1 MYPTK
6 KLWEIWV
13 YINWK
18 AFKPSDWW
26 KSGFPIVRIQNL
38 NWNWEYNFFYWE
50 IEEKYFIEKWDI
62 LISWSASLDI
72 YIWKWEK
79 SVLNQHIFKVDLNE
93 KIIERTFFYYL
104 IKNILKEIISK
115 THWVWM
121 KHITKWKFE
130 SILIPLP
137 PLPIQ
142 QKIVFKLDS
151 SFEKLDKAI
160 ILTRQNLASIE
171 ELNKSI
177 LEKIFKECEGKYE
190 KKKLEEVCEIWPKKS
205 ELNNLDWKLE
215 VAFVPMKYLNEKEKF
230 FEYEE
235 VKILDEVRW
244 WYTYFTENDVLLAKV
259 TPCFENWKSWIAKN
273 LLNKI
278 WFGSSEFYVFRA
290 NEKVLPE
297 WIYYIITSENFLK
310 NWKNNM
316 SGAVWLKRVTKNF
329 IENFQIPLPPLSE
342 QQKIVEYLD
351 NIFAKNKILQEKYKQ
366 DLKNFEE
373 LKQSI
378 LKQAFEDEDFI
389 K

>member
-6 KLWEIWV
+6 KLWEICEILDKFRKPVTSSDRKKWIYPYYWATWIQDFV
-13 YINWK
+13 DSYIFDDELVLIWEDWAKWWNWCK
-18 AFKPSDWW
+18 TAFKISGKTWVNNHAHVLKTKSD
-26 KSGFPIVRIQNL
+26 IL
-38 NWNWEYNFFYWE
+38 LDNWL
-50 IEEKYFIEKWDI
+50 IYFINFSNLEW
-62 LISWSASLDI
+62 
-72 YIWKWEK
+72 YITWATVKK
-79 SVLNQHIFKVDLNE
+79 LNQE
-93 KIIERTFFYYL
+93 K
-104 IKNILKEIISK
+104 LKQIP
-115 THWVWM
+115 
-121 KHITKWKFE
+121 
-130 SILIPLP
+130 IPLP

-151 SFEKLDKAI
+151 LFKNLDQAI
-160 ILTRQNLASIE
+160 TLPKQNLANIE
-171 ELNKSI
+171 GLNKSI

-290 NEKVLPE
+290 NEKILPE

>member
-1 MYPTK
+1 MK
-6 KLWEIWV
+6 
-13 YINWK
+13 
-18 AFKPSDWW
+18 
-26 KSGFPIVRIQNL
+26 
-38 NWNWEYNFFYWE
+38 
-50 IEEKYFIEKWDI
+50 
-62 LISWSASLDI
+62 
-72 YIWKWEK
+72 
-79 SVLNQHIFKVDLNE
+79 E
-93 KIIERTFFYYL
+93 KIIFDTKEKITDFWVVNSNVKLLSEWTLFMSFKLSIWKLAFAWKNLYTNEAIAWL
-104 IKNILKEIISK
+104 PIKNPNELNKNFLYYVLLWYEFWKTWSDNSVKWATLNKEKLKQIP
-115 THWVWM
+115 
-121 KHITKWKFE
+121 
-130 SILIPLP
+130 IPLP
-137 PLPIQ
+137 PLPTQ
-142 QKIVFKLDS
+142 QKIVVKLDS
-151 SFEKLDKAI
+151 LFEKLVQAI
-160 ILTRQNLASIE
+160 TLTKQNLANIE
-171 ELNKSI
+171 ELNKSV
-177 LEKIFKECEGKYE
+177 LEKIFKKCEEKYE
-190 KKKLEEVCEIWPKKS
+190 NRKLEEVCEIWPKKS

-230 FEYEE
+230 FKYGE
-235 VKILDEVRW
+235 VKTLDEVRW

-273 LLNKI
+273 LLNNI

-290 NEKVLPE
+290 NEKILPE

-329 IENFQIPLPPLSE
+329 IENFQIPLPPLPE

-378 LKQAFEDEDFI
+378 LKQAFENEDFI